1 LTLVLLDCKAG
12 VSAYLEL
19 NRLCRLF
26 LLQDNDSLDVALASI
41 LPLSLP
47 VPITA
52 GNSADATLKDE
63 LKDDLTDPFVAKLL
77 RAARDGESE
86 VQKSVR
92 DVVEQLS
99 TLQQSK

>member
-1 LTLVLLDCKAG
+1 
-12 VSAYLEL
+12 
-19 NRLCRLF
+19 
-26 LLQDNDSLDVALASI
+26 
-41 LPLSLP
+41 
-47 VPITA
+47 
-52 GNSADATLKDE
+52 
-63 LKDDLTDPFVAKLL
+63 LTDPFVAKLL